1 MVMNKRGLLEAWS
14 FCADALLTVFSLTI
28 DSRSGVLD
36 FRHGHILKNLGK
48 CFTFL
53 SLRVDFQCCV
63 IFKCARAEKFTFA
76 NRIEAMHER
85 SLVSVKVE
93 PRSTSRLCSALF
105 ILPLFYL
112 RDQNLRALT
121 CVAKN
126 ASVEIHLKTSTSP
139 TYGTRF
145 PFQIIQIRRNY
156 AFLMRNFLF
165 SNKKKNAS
173 VRTGRRTSR
182 KIPSRMPR
190 ALTIGGRLREVF

>member
-1 MVMNKRGLLEAWS
+1 MSIYV
-14 FCADALLTVFSLTI
+14 DAPPTVFSLTI

-48 CFTFL
+48 CYMFL
-53 SLRVDFQCCV
+53 SLIVDFQGRV
-63 IFKCARAEKFTFA
+63 IVTSARAEKFTFA
-76 NRIEAMHER
+76 NKREAMHER

-93 PRSTSRLCSALF
+93 PHSTSRLCSALF

-139 TYGTRF
+139 AYGTRF
-145 PFQIIQIRRNY
+145 PFQMIQTRRNY
-156 AFLMRNFLF
+156 ASLMRNFLF
-165 SNKKKNAS
+165 SN
-173 VRTGRRTSR
+173 
-182 KIPSRMPR
+182 
-190 ALTIGGRLREVF
+190 

>member
-1 MVMNKRGLLEAWS
+1 MSIYANAPP
-14 FCADALLTVFSLTI
+14 TVFSLTI

-36 FRHGHILKNLGK
+36 FRHGHIYKNLGK
-48 CFTFL
+48 CYMFF
-53 SLRVDFQCCV
+53 SLIVDFQCRV
-63 IFKCARAEKFTFA
+63 IVTSARAEKFTFA
-76 NRIEAMHER
+76 NKREAMHER

-105 ILPLFYL
+105 IWPLFYL

-145 PFQIIQIRRNY
+145 PFQMIQTRRNY
-156 AFLMRNFLF
+156 ASLMRNFLF
-165 SNKKKNAS
+165 SNKKNAS
-173 VRTGRRTSR
+173 VLTG
-182 KIPSRMPR
+182 
-190 ALTIGGRLREVF
+190 

>member
-1 MVMNKRGLLEAWS
+1 MSIYV
-14 FCADALLTVFSLTI
+14 DAPPTVFSLTI

-48 CFTFL
+48 CYMFL
-53 SLRVDFQCCV
+53 SLIADFQCRV
-63 IFKCARAEKFTFA
+63 IVTSARAEKFTFA
-76 NRIEAMHER
+76 NKREAMHER

-93 PRSTSRLCSALF
+93 PRSTSRFCSALF

-139 TYGTRF
+139 AYGTRF
-145 PFQIIQIRRNY
+145 PFQMIQTRRNY
-156 AFLMRNFLF
+156 ASLMRNFLF
-165 SNKKKNAS
+165 SNKKNAS
-173 VRTGRRTSR
+173 VWTGRRTSR
-182 KIPSRMPR
+182 KIPPRMQR
-190 ALTIGGRLREVF
+190 ALTRGGRLREVLTCCSLTGKL